1 VKPQQ
6 KKEGTIR
13 MTQTASPERLE
24 FKTELKQL
32 LDLIIH
38 SLYTK
43 KEIFLRELISNAADA
58 IDKLR
63 FEALTHPQLA
73 EGDANW
79 KIKLIPDETAATLTV
94 SDNGIGMTRAGI
106 VENLGTIAKSGTR
119 AFLENLKA
127 ASAAQRPELIGQFGV
142 GFYASFMAADRV
154 TVISRA
160 AGETEAVKWE
170 SDGQGSFTVDSAE
183 RAGHGTDVI
192 LHLRE
197 DAKEFL
203 NTWRLRQIVKT
214 YSDFIDHPIVMD
226 IEKEVD
232 GKKTTEEETLN
243 SRQAIWLRPKNE
255 VKAEELDAFYKQIS
269 HDDDPPIKTIQVA
282 AEGTTE
288 FRALLYLPGHRP
300 MDWLAGPEKKSSI
313 DLYVRR
319 VLITHSAEEVV
330 PPYLRFVPGV
340 VDSADLPLNVSRE
353 TLQHNPILARIKSN
367 LTNRILKTLEEMRD
381 SEPETYVKFYKE
393 FSPYLK
399 EGASQDWTN
408 RDRLLDLLL
417 FESTK
422 TEPGKFTS
430 LPQYVQRMG
439 VEQKDIF
446 YLTGDRVGSLAKS
459 PYLESFRDR
468 GIEVLLLTDPID
480 EFLVSSV
487 RSYKEKPLKAVDR
500 GDTGVDKVGEEQI
513 KQFKPLTDALGAKL
527 DAVKEVRLSNRL
539 KQSAAVLVAD
549 ENAIGA
555 HMERMLHRM
564 GRSDELPDS
573 KRILE
578 LNPNHPVVQG
588 LEKLAAANPA
598 DPRVE
603 SYGRLL
609 YDQALIAEGSAI
621 DDPSAFAARINEL
634 MNAQLG

>member
-1 VKPQQ
+1 M
-6 KKEGTIR
+6 T
-13 MTQTASPERLE
+13 TQTTHAPERLE

-63 FEALTHPQLA
+63 FEALTHPELA
-73 EGDANW
+73 DGDANW
-79 KIKLIPDETAATLTV
+79 KIKLIPDEKAGTLTV
-94 SDNGIGMTRAGI
+94 SDNGIGMTRATI

-127 ASAAQRPELIGQFGV
+127 ANAQQRPELIGQFGV
-142 GFYASFMAADRV
+142 GFYASFMVADRV

-160 AGETEAVKWE
+160 AGETEEGGAVKWE
-170 SDGQGSFTVDSAE
+170 SDGQGSFTIDSTE
-183 RAGHGTDVI
+183 RSGRGTDVI

-203 NTWRLRQIVKT
+203 NSWRLRQIVKT
-214 YSDFIDHPIVMD
+214 YSDFIDHPIVID
-226 IEKEVD
+226 VEKEVD

-243 SRQAIWLRPKNE
+243 SRQAIWLKPKNE
-255 VKAEELDAFYKQIS
+255 VKPEELDAFYRQIS
-269 HDDDPPIKTIQVA
+269 HDEDPPLKTIQIA
-282 AEGTTE
+282 AEGATE
-288 FRALLYLPGHRP
+288 FRALLYLPSHRP

-319 VLITHSAEEVV
+319 VLIQHSAEEVV

-367 LTNRILKTLEEMRD
+367 LTNRILKTMEEMRD
-381 SEPETYVKFYKE
+381 SEPETYIKFYKE

-399 EGASQDWTN
+399 EGAAQDWSN
-408 RDRLLDLLL
+408 RDRLLELLQ

-430 LPQYVQRMG
+430 LPQYLQGMKA
-439 VEQKDIF
+439 EQKEIY
-446 YLTGDRVGSLAKS
+446 YLTGDNRGSLANS

-487 RSYKEKPLKAVDR
+487 RSYKDKPLKAVDR
-500 GDTGVDKVGEEQI
+500 GDAGGEKVGDEQV

-549 ENAIGA
+549 DNAMGA
-555 HMERMLHRM
+555 HLERMLNRM
-564 GRSDELPDS
+564 GRGAEVPES

-603 SYGRLL
+603 AYGRLL
-609 YDQALIAEGSAI
+609 YDQALIAEGSTVG
-621 DDPSAFAARINEL
+621 DPSAFAARVNEL
-634 MNAQLG
+634 LSAQLASS

>member
-1 VKPQQ
+1 
-6 KKEGTIR
+6 
-13 MTQTASPERLE
+13 
-24 FKTELKQL
+24 
-32 LDLIIH
+32 
-38 SLYTK
+38 
-43 KEIFLRELISNAADA
+43 
-58 IDKLR
+58 
-63 FEALTHPQLA
+63 
-73 EGDANW
+73 
-79 KIKLIPDETAATLTV
+79 
-94 SDNGIGMTRAGI
+94 
-106 VENLGTIAKSGTR
+106 
-119 AFLENLKA
+119 
-127 ASAAQRPELIGQFGV
+127 
-142 GFYASFMAADRV
+142 
-154 TVISRA
+154 
-160 AGETEAVKWE
+160 
-170 SDGQGSFTVDSAE
+170 VDSAE

-226 IEKEVD
+226 VEKEVD

-255 VKAEELDAFYKQIS
+255 VKPEELEAFYKQIS
-269 HDDDPPIKTIQVA
+269 HDDDPPLKTIQVA

-288 FRALLYLPGHRP
+288 FRALLYLPANRP

-319 VLITHSAEEVV
+319 VLIQHSAEEVV

-367 LTNRILKTLEEMRD
+367 LTNRIIKTMEEMRD
-381 SEPETYVKFYKE
+381 SEADTYEKFYKE

-399 EGASQDWTN
+399 EGAAQDWTN

-430 LPQYVQRMG
+430 LPKYVEGMKPD
-439 VEQKDIF
+439 QKEIY
-446 YLTGDRVGSLAKS
+446 YLIGDNRAALGHS
-459 PYLESFRDR
+459 PYLESFRER

-487 RSYKEKPLKAVDR
+487 RTYKDKPLKAVDR
-500 GDTGVDKVGEEQI
+500 GDAGGEKVSDEQT
-513 KQFKPLTDALGAKL
+513 KQFKPLLDLLGAKL

-549 ENAIGA
+549 ENAMSA
-555 HMERMLHRM
+555 HLERMLNRM
-564 GRSDELPDS
+564 GRGAEVSEN

-588 LEKLAAANPA
+588 LEKLAVENPK

-603 SYGRLL
+603 AYGRLL

-621 DDPSAFAARINEL
+621 DDPSAFAARVNEL
-634 MNAQLG
+634 MNKQLQ